1 MSKAANHDHEWAHG
15 ASLLPQ
21 DLSDAE
27 LAAAPVLVSVDSLLI
42 EDLTDDE
49 DELFAAAL
57 SSSGC
62 LSTPACSV
70 PRSAVDVAPTL
81 SLMSPVWRAT
91 YSCSLPKPWLSFT
104 GVEEL
109 ADDIGG

>member
-1 MSKAANHDHEWAHG
+1 VSNAANHDHEWPYG

-42 EDLTDDE
+42 EDLTDNE

-57 SSSGC
+57 SS
-62 LSTPACSV
+62 
-70 PRSAVDVAPTL
+70 
-81 SLMSPVWRAT
+81 
-91 YSCSLPKPWLSFT
+91 
-104 GVEEL
+104 
-109 ADDIGG
+109 